1 MAANEFCFLFTLIF
15 LTSLILKQ
23 KFFSILNATE
33 ACEQN

>member
-1 MAANEFCFLFTLIF
+1 MTPNEFCFLFILIF

-23 KFFSILNATE
+23 KFSSILNANE